1 MKINRTWL
9 TFTLVLYIIYSLQGI
24 LYGSGS
30 MFTQGLLLLFLII
43 GVLGFFKT
51 FTQHASN
58 PRFVGTWAV
67 LFILLT
73 VAYII
78 SPKEVYGSAYE
89 AIGRATTFGQYK
101 NICFVFLSFFAV
113 YYFSKW
119 TKISDRYIIILGLVL
134 IGAAVMRYFYSLRV
148 LQEDSARD
156 MFQNNAAYCI
166 IAIIPFMPH
175 LFKKWRLLAG
185 VIAIALI
192 ALVLNAAKRGA
203 IVSLIVA
210 LGFTAIYLLR
220 RTKVSPFR
228 QFLLIALVVGIA
240 AFMYYYSL
248 QNEFL
253 MDRIDDT
260 REGNIGTREVA
271 YVMLWQH
278 WLDADIFHKVFGY
291 GLMQTV
297 NVWGNTAH
305 NDWLELLTDN
315 GLLGVII
322 YLVFFVYLFKYI
334 KGMKNDTVLQLGAYL
349 AMMVL
354 LVKTLFSMG
363 YTDFVNVP
371 LIIALGL
378 FIGRYES
385 SKMLPNTES

>member
-1 MKINRTWL
+1 
-9 TFTLVLYIIYSLQGI
+9 
-24 LYGSGS
+24 
-30 MFTQGLLLLFLII
+30 
-43 GVLGFFKT
+43 
-51 FTQHASN
+51 
-58 PRFVGTWAV
+58 
-67 LFILLT
+67 
-73 VAYII
+73 
-78 SPKEVYGSAYE
+78 
-89 AIGRATTFGQYK
+89 
-101 NICFVFLSFFAV
+101 
-113 YYFSKW
+113 
-119 TKISDRYIIILGLVL
+119 
-134 IGAAVMRYFYSLRV
+134 
-148 LQEDSARD
+148 
-156 MFQNNAAYCI
+156 MFQNNAAYWI

-175 LFKKWRLLAG
+175 LFKKWRLIAG

-210 LGFTAIYLLR
+210 LVFAAIYLLR
-220 RTKVSPFR
+220 RSKASPFR
-228 QFLLIALVVGIA
+228 QFLLIALVVGVA

-271 YVMLWQH
+271 YAMLWQH
-278 WLDADIFHKVFGY
+278 WIDADIFHKVFGY

-334 KGMKNDTVLQLGAYL
+334 KGMKNDTMLQLGAYL
-349 AMMVL
+349 AMVVL
-354 LVKTLFSMG
+354 FVKTLFSMG

-371 LIIALGL
+371 LIVALGL